1 MKLVITRGLAHL
13 TRLLQPKKAAVK
25 RALKRMNYYFYL
37 YYNSYHTSY
46 YGALNRKVMYLV
58 YKM

>member
-13 TRLLQPKKAAVK
+13 SRLLQPKKAVK
-25 RALKRMNYYFYL
+25 HALKRMFYYFYL

-46 YGALNRKVMYLV
+46 YGALKRKVMYLV